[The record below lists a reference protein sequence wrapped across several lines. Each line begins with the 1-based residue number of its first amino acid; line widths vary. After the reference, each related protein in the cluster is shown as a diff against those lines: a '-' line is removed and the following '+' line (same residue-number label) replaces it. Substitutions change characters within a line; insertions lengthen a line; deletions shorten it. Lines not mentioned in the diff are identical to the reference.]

1 MGIMDRI
8 KKVTGTQDPYDESY
22 EDDYYDGF
30 DGAYD
35 GTGADGDMQFAGNTQ
50 IAGGK
55 MSSQIGGM
63 NTVGQTGGI
72 SLSGSNIKMQVVRPR
87 TYNSETASQI
97 ANHLLNRETVVLN
110 LEDCN
115 KEASLRLIDFL
126 TGVAY
131 SISGSLKKIATSA
144 YVITPSNVD
153 VGEAPFK
160 TKKPPE
166 TQQPEEKEVINDD
179 FADFNN

>member
-8 KKVTGTQDPYDESY
+8 KKVTGTQDAYDESY
-22 EDDYYDGF
+22 EEDYYDGF
-30 DGAYD
+30 DGGYD
-35 GTGADGDMQFAGNTQ
+35 DGGADGDMQYGNTQ

-55 MSSQIGGM
+55 MNAQMGGM

-87 TYNSETASQI
+87 TYDSETASQI
-97 ANHLLNRETVVLN
+97 ADHLLNKCTVVLN
-110 LEDCN
+110 LENTN

-131 SISGSLKKIATSA
+131 SIGGSLKKIATSA

-153 VGEAPFK
+153 VGESPFK
-160 TKKPPE
+160 TKRAPE
-166 TQQPEEKEVINDD
+166 PQPEEKEVVNDD
-179 FADFNN
+179 FTDFNN